1 MRGTRAALRYAKAML
16 SYAQESKAAEAVA
29 NDMYSLISLLQD
41 NNEVQT
47 MLENPI
53 LPVAEKEAVLKELF
67 SQASPETFKLF
78 SLLAAKNRLA
88 TLAVTGEQYVRL
100 YAQTQGEVTAIVT
113 TAIGLTPSLKQAVL
127 EKAKGLTKENVQL
140 ENKIDPVI
148 IGGFILKIGDL
159 QYDASVSHQ
168 LKSIKTTLINT
179 NSI

>member
-140 ENKIDPVI
+140 ENKIDPGI

>member
-29 NDMYSLISLLQD
+29 NDMYSLISLLQE

-53 LPVAEKEAVLKELF
+53 LPVAEKEAVLKKLF

-88 TLAVTGEQYVRL
+88 ILAVIGEQYVRL
-100 YAQTQGEVTAIVT
+100 YAQTQGKVTAIVT
-113 TAIGLTPSLKQAVL
+113 SAIGLTPSLKQAVL

-140 ENKIDPVI
+140 ENKIDPGI

>member
-29 NDMYSLISLLQD
+29 NDMYSLISLLQE

-88 TLAVTGEQYVRL
+88 ILAVIGEKYVRL
-100 YAQTQGEVTAIVT
+100 YAQTQGKVTAIVT
-113 TAIGLTPSLKQAVL
+113 SAIGLTPSLKQAVL

-140 ENKIDPVI
+140 ENKIDPGI

>member
-140 ENKIDPVI
+140 ENKIDPGI

-168 LKSIKTTLINT
+168 LNSIKTTLINT

>member
-16 SYAQESKAAEAVA
+16 SYAQESKAAVAVA

-140 ENKIDPVI
+140 ENKIDPGI

>member
-29 NDMYSLISLLQD
+29 NDMYSLISLLQE

-88 TLAVTGEQYVRL
+88 ILAVIGEQYVRL
-100 YAQTQGEVTAIVT
+100 YAQTQGKVTAIVT
-113 TAIGLTPSLKQAVL
+113 SAIGLTPSLKQAVL
-127 EKAKGLTKENVQL
+127 EKAKGLTQENVQL
-140 ENKIDPVI
+140 ENKIDPGI

>member
-29 NDMYSLISLLQD
+29 NDMYSLISLLQE

-88 TLAVTGEQYVRL
+88 ILAVIGEQYVRL
-100 YAQTQGEVTAIVT
+100 YAQTQGKVTAIVT
-113 TAIGLTPSLKQAVL
+113 SAIGLTPSLKQAVL
-127 EKAKGLTKENVQL
+127 EKAKGLTKKNVQL
-140 ENKIDPVI
+140 ENKIDPKI

-168 LKSIKTTLINT
+168 LKSIKETLINT

>member
-16 SYAQESKAAEAVA
+16 SYAQESKADEAVA
-29 NDMYSLISLLQD
+29 KDMHALISLLHE

-47 MLENPI
+47 VLENPI
-53 LPVAEKEAVLKELF
+53 LPVAGKEAVLKELF

-78 SLLAAKNRLA
+78 SLLAANNRLA
-88 TLAVTGEQYVRL
+88 ILAATGEQYVRL

-113 TAIGLTPSLKQAVL
+113 TAIKLTSSLKHVVL
-127 EKAKGLTKENVQL
+127 EKAKGITKENVQL
-140 ENKIDPVI
+140 ENKIDPEI

-168 LKSIKTTLINT
+168 LKSIKETLINT

>member
-140 ENKIDPVI
+140 ENKIDPGI

-168 LKSIKTTLINT
+168 LKSIKETLINT

>member
-100 YAQTQGEVTAIVT
+100 YAHTQGEVTAIVT

-140 ENKIDPVI
+140 ENKIDPGI

>member
-113 TAIGLTPSLKQAVL
+113 TAIGLTPSLKQVVL
-127 EKAKGLTKENVQL
+127 EKAKGITKENIQL
-140 ENKIDPVI
+140 ENKIDPEI

>member
-16 SYAQESKAAEAVA
+16 SYAQESKAAEFVA
-29 NDMYSLISLLQD
+29 NDMHSLISLLQE

-67 SQASPETFKLF
+67 FQASPETFKLF

-88 TLAVTGEQYVRL
+88 ILAVIGEQYVRL
-100 YAQTQGEVTAIVT
+100 YAQTQGKVTAIVT
-113 TAIGLTPSLKQAVL
+113 SAIGLTPSLKQAVL
-127 EKAKGLTKENVQL
+127 EKAKGLTKKNVQL
-140 ENKIDPVI
+140 ENKIDPKI

>member
-29 NDMYSLISLLQD
+29 NDMYSLISLLQE

-88 TLAVTGEQYVRL
+88 ILAVIGEQYVRL
-100 YAQTQGEVTAIVT
+100 YAQTQGKVTATVT
-113 TAIGLTPSLKQAVL
+113 SAIGLTPSLKQTVL

-140 ENKIDPVI
+140 ENKIDPGI

>member
-1 MRGTRAALRYAKAML
+1 VSVNRDDLKLSDFDEVNINFPGRAKTSFKLSKNGWKMVAPYQTRADEFYVYR
-16 SYAQESKAAEAVA
+16 
-29 NDMYSLISLLQD
+29 
-41 NNEVQT
+41 
-47 MLENPI
+47 I
-53 LPVAEKEAVLKELF
+53 L
-67 SQASPETFKLF
+67 

-88 TLAVTGEQYVRL
+88 ILAATGEQYVRL

-113 TAIGLTPSLKQAVL
+113 TAIKLTPSLKQLVL
-127 EKAKGLTKENVQL
+127 EKAKGITKENVQL
-140 ENKIDPVI
+140 ENKIDPEI

>member
-1 MRGTRAALRYAKAML
+1 MKGTRAALRYAKAML
-16 SYAQESKAAEAVA
+16 SYAQESKAAEVVA
-29 NDMYSLISLLQD
+29 EDMYALISLLHE

-47 MLENPI
+47 VLENPI
-53 LPVAEKEAVLKELF
+53 LPVTEKEAVLKELF
-67 SQASPETFKLF
+67 PQASPETLKLF
-78 SLLAAKNRLA
+78 SLLAAKNRLSILSA
-88 TLAVTGEQYVRL
+88 TAEQYVQL

-113 TAIGLTPSLKQAVL
+113 TAVGLTPSLKQLVL

-140 ENKIDPVI
+140 ENKINPEI

-168 LKSIKTTLINT
+168 LKSIKSTLTNT

>member
-16 SYAQESKAAEAVA
+16 SYAQEAKAAEAVA

-140 ENKIDPVI
+140 ENKIDPGI

>member
-127 EKAKGLTKENVQL
+127 KKAKGFTKENVQL
-140 ENKIDPVI
+140 ENKIDPGI

>member
-16 SYAQESKAAEAVA
+16 SYAQESKADEAVA
-29 NDMYSLISLLQD
+29 KDMHALISLLHQ

-47 MLENPI
+47 VLENPI
-53 LPVAEKEAVLKELF
+53 LSVAEKEAVLKELF

-88 TLAVTGEQYVRL
+88 ILAATGEQYVRL
-100 YAQTQGEVTAIVT
+100 YAQTQGEVKAIVT

-140 ENKIDPVI
+140 ENKIDPGI

>member
-16 SYAQESKAAEAVA
+16 SYAEESKAAVAVA

-140 ENKIDPVI
+140 ENKIDPGI

>member
-29 NDMYSLISLLQD
+29 NDMYSLISLLQK

-140 ENKIDPVI
+140 ENKIDPGI

>member
-1 MRGTRAALRYAKAML
+1 MKGTRADLRYAKAML
-16 SYAQESKAAEAVA
+16 SYAQESKAAEVVA
-29 NDMYSLISLLQD
+29 EDMYALISLLHE

-47 MLENPI
+47 VLENPI
-53 LPVAEKEAVLKELF
+53 LPVTEKEAVLKELF

-78 SLLAAKNRLA
+78 SLLAAKNRLSILSA
-88 TLAVTGEQYVRL
+88 TAEQYVQL

-113 TAIGLTPSLKQAVL
+113 TAVGLTPLLKQMVL

-140 ENKIDPVI
+140 ENKINPEI

-168 LKSIKTTLINT
+168 LKSIKSTLTNT

>member
-88 TLAVTGEQYVRL
+88 ILAVTGEQYVRL
-100 YAQTQGEVTAIVT
+100 YAQTQGKVTAIVT
-113 TAIGLTPSLKQAVL
+113 SAIGLTPSLKQAVL

-140 ENKIDPVI
+140 ENKIDPGI

>member
-29 NDMYSLISLLQD
+29 NDMYSLISLLQK

-88 TLAVTGEQYVRL
+88 ILAVTGEQYTRL

-140 ENKIDPVI
+140 ENKIDPGI

>member
-29 NDMYSLISLLQD
+29 NDMYSLISLLQE

-88 TLAVTGEQYVRL
+88 ILAVIGEQYVRL
-100 YAQTQGEVTAIVT
+100 YAQTQGKVTAIVT
-113 TAIGLTPSLKQAVL
+113 SAIGLTPSLKQAVL
-127 EKAKGLTKENVQL
+127 EKAKGLTKKNVQL
-140 ENKIDPVI
+140 EDKIDPGI

-168 LKSIKTTLINT
+168 LKSIKETLINT

>member
-29 NDMYSLISLLQD
+29 NDMYSLISLLQE

-88 TLAVTGEQYVRL
+88 ILAVIGEQYVRL
-100 YAQTQGEVTAIVT
+100 YAQTQGKVTAIVT
-113 TAIGLTPSLKQAVL
+113 SAIGLTPSLKQAVL
-127 EKAKGLTKENVQL
+127 EKAKGLTKKNVQL
-140 ENKIDPVI
+140 ENKIDPKI

>member
-16 SYAQESKAAEAVA
+16 SYAQESKADEVVA
-29 NDMYSLISLLQD
+29 KDMHALISLLHE

-47 MLENPI
+47 VLENPI

-88 TLAVTGEQYVRL
+88 ILAATGEQYVRL
-100 YAQTQGEVTAIVT
+100 YAQTQGKVTAIVT
-113 TAIGLTPSLKQAVL
+113 SAIGLTPSLKQAVL

-140 ENKIDPVI
+140 ENKIDPGI

>member
-29 NDMYSLISLLQD
+29 NDMYSLISLLQE
-41 NNEVQT
+41 NNEVQRV
-47 MLENPI
+47 LENPI
-53 LPVAEKEAVLKELF
+53 LPVAEKKAVLKELF
-67 SQASPETFKLF
+67 PQASPETLKLF
-78 SLLAAKNRLA
+78 SLLAVKNRLSILVA
-88 TLAVTGEQYVRL
+88 TGEQYVQL

-113 TAIGLTPSLKQAVL
+113 TAVGLTPSLKQLVL

-140 ENKIDPVI
+140 ENKINPEI

-168 LKSIKTTLINT
+168 LKSIKETLINT

>member
-29 NDMYSLISLLQD
+29 NDMYSLISLLQE

-78 SLLAAKNRLA
+78 SLLAAKKRLA
-88 TLAVTGEQYVRL
+88 ILAVIGEQYVRL
-100 YAQTQGEVTAIVT
+100 YAQTQGKVTAIVT
-113 TAIGLTPSLKQAVL
+113 SAIGLTPSLKQAVL

-140 ENKIDPVI
+140 ENKIDPGI